1 MKKEENIKPQ
11 YIEIINPLFIQAQLE
26 QFIIKNENKSEVD
39 KDDLVNN
46 WKGFEEVPLNSYE
59 NNNDFFDPFD
69 EKASS
74 KSILTRPN
82 KLGISIPRA
91 RRLCISI
98 PKVNRVVHDS
108 DINFMNGFI
117 TSLIGISEAL
127 YDYSK
132 IKFTLITSAIT
143 FFISVILPIYKKG
156 AKLTEEQMDVLIS
169 LKLLSEKNK
178 NKANIDDLVS
188 ILNKK
193 AKQKWGKRHVIK
205 LLKELQNIT
214 HNDGTV
220 SKFVDSSDKKIWWA
234 VDV

>member
-26 QFIIKNENKSEVD
+26 QFIIKNENNSEID
-39 KDDLVNN
+39 KDDLEKSWND
-46 WKGFEEVPLNSYE
+46 FEEELLISYE
-59 NNNDFFDPFD
+59 NKNDFYDSFDG
-69 EKASS
+69 KASS
-74 KSILTRPN
+74 KSILNRAN
-82 KLGISIPRA
+82 KLCLP
-91 RRLCISI
+91 I
-98 PKVNRVVHDS
+98 PKINVAIHNS

-117 TSLIGISEAL
+117 SSLIAISGAL

-132 IKFTLITSAIT
+132 IKFTIITSAIT
-143 FFISVILPIYKKG
+143 FFTSVILPIYKKG

-178 NKANIDDLVS
+178 NKVNINDLLS
-188 ILNKK
+188 TLNKK
-193 AKQKWGKRHVIK
+193 EKQKWGKRNVLK

-214 HNDGTV
+214 LNDGTV

>member
-1 MKKEENIKPQ
+1 MKKDENIKPQ

-39 KDDLVNN
+39 KDDLEKSWND
-46 WKGFEEVPLNSYE
+46 FEKELLNSYE
-59 NNNDFFDPFD
+59 NKNDFYDSFDG
-69 EKASS
+69 KASS
-74 KSILTRPN
+74 KSILNRTD
-82 KLGISIPRA
+82 KLFIKIPT
-91 RRLCISI
+91 
-98 PKVNRVVHDS
+98 VNRVVHDS

-117 TSLIGISEAL
+117 SSLIAIYGAL

-132 IKFTLITSAIT
+132 IKFTIITSAIT
-143 FFISVILPIYKKG
+143 FFTSVILPIYKKS

-178 NKANIDDLVS
+178 NKVKIDDLVS
-188 ILNKK
+188 TLNKK

>member
-1 MKKEENIKPQ
+1 MKKEDIIKPQ
-11 YIEIINPLFIQAQLE
+11 YIEKINPLFIQAQLE

-39 KDDLVNN
+39 KDDLEKSWND
-46 WKGFEEVPLNSYE
+46 FEEELLISYE
-59 NNNDFFDPFD
+59 NKNDFFDSFD
-69 EKASS
+69 RKASS
-74 KSILTRPN
+74 KSILNRAN
-82 KLGISIPRA
+82 KLCLP
-91 RRLCISI
+91 I
-98 PKVNRVVHDS
+98 PKINVVVHNS

-117 TSLIGISEAL
+117 SSLIAIYGSL

-132 IKFTLITSAIT
+132 IKFTIISSAIT
-143 FFISVILPIYKKG
+143 FFTSVILPIYKKG

-178 NKANIDDLVS
+178 NKVKIDDLVS
-188 ILNKK
+188 TLNKK

>member
-1 MKKEENIKPQ
+1 MKKEDIIKPQ

-26 QFIIKNENKSEVD
+26 QFIIKNENNSEID
-39 KDDLVNN
+39 KDDLEKSWND
-46 WKGFEEVPLNSYE
+46 FEEELLISYE
-59 NNNDFFDPFD
+59 NKNDFFDSFD
-69 EKASS
+69 RKASS
-74 KSILTRPN
+74 KSILNRTD
-82 KLGISIPRA
+82 KLCLP
-91 RRLCISI
+91 I
-98 PKVNRVVHDS
+98 PKINVAIHNS

-117 TSLIGISEAL
+117 SSLITISGAL

-132 IKFTLITSAIT
+132 IKFTIITSAIT
-143 FFISVILPIYKKG
+143 FFTSVILPIYKKG

-178 NKANIDDLVS
+178 NKVNINDLLS
-188 ILNKK
+188 TLNKK
-193 AKQKWGKRHVIK
+193 EKQKWGKRNVLK

-214 HNDGTV
+214 LNDGTV

>member
-1 MKKEENIKPQ
+1 MKKNENIKPQ

-39 KDDLVNN
+39 KDDLENN
-46 WKGFEEVPLNSYE
+46 WKAFEEVPLISYE
-59 NNNDFFDPFD
+59 NKNDFYDSFDG
-69 EKASS
+69 KASS
-74 KSILTRPN
+74 KSILNRAN
-82 KLGISIPRA
+82 KLCLP
-91 RRLCISI
+91 I
-98 PKVNRVVHDS
+98 PKINVAIHNS

-117 TSLIGISEAL
+117 SSLIAISGAL

-132 IKFTLITSAIT
+132 IKFTIITSAIT
-143 FFISVILPIYKKG
+143 FFTSVILPIYKKG

-178 NKANIDDLVS
+178 NKVNINDLLS
-188 ILNKK
+188 TLNKK